1 MTAVAPSSL
10 SVVRALVEPSLRAAV
25 DRLNPQMRRLA
36 AYHMG
41 WIEYDGSPADG
52 GGGKALRPALALL
65 SARAAGAP
73 AEAGVP
79 GAAAVELVHAFSLLH
94 DDIMDGDRTR
104 RHRPAAWTLFGSSA
118 AILGG
123 DALLT
128 LAVEVLLEQGT
139 RGGYWAARGLTAAAQ
154 RLIAGQ
160 SLDLEFEEREDVT
173 LDECLSMSGDKTASL
188 LACSCSVGAM
198 LAEAPPDLVT
208 ALTDFGAQL
217 GLAFQLID
225 DLLGIW
231 GSPEVTG
238 KPVLSDLRSR
248 KKSLPVVA
256 ALRADSAAASR
267 LAALLVRPEPLTED
281 DLRLAA
287 RLVEEAGGREWAEDE
302 AERRLVKATDRL
314 KSAEMPDAV
323 REEFLDLTLFVTA
336 RDR

>member
-1 MTAVAPSSL
+1 MTAVMPASL
-10 SVVRALVEPSLRAAV
+10 SEVRAVVEPSLRAAV
-25 DRLNPQMRRLA
+25 DRLSPQMRRVA

-41 WIEYDGSPADG
+41 WIDADG
-52 GGGKALRPALALL
+52 RPAAGGGKALRPTLALM

-73 AEAGVP
+73 PETGVP
-79 GAAAVELVHAFSLLH
+79 GAVAVELVHAFSLLH

-104 RHRPAAWTLFGSSA
+104 RHRPAAWTIFGSSP

-128 LAVEVLLEQGT
+128 LAFDVLLEQGT
-139 RGGYWAARGLTAAAQ
+139 RGGYWAGRCLTAAAQ

-160 SLDLEFEEREDVT
+160 SLDLEFEERQDVT
-173 LDECLSMSGDKTASL
+173 LDECLSMSGDKTAAL

-198 LAEAPPDLVT
+198 LAEAPADLVT
-208 ALTDFGAQL
+208 TLTDFGDQL
-217 GLAFQLID
+217 GLAFQLVD

-238 KPVLSDLRSR
+238 KPVMSDLRSR

-256 ALRADSAAASR
+256 ALTAGTDAAER
-267 LAALLVRPEPLTED
+267 LNELFFRPGPLTED
-281 DLRLAA
+281 ELKLAS
-287 RLVEEAGGREWAEDE
+287 RLVEDAGGRAWVEDE
-302 AERRLVKATDRL
+302 AERRLVKAADLLRGVD
-314 KSAEMPDAV
+314 MPDDV
-323 REEFLDLTLFVTA
+323 RDEFLDLTRFVTA

>member
-10 SVVRALVEPSLRAAV
+10 SVVRGLVEPSLRAAV
-25 DRLNPQMRRLA
+25 DRLSPQMRRVA

-41 WIEYDGSPADG
+41 WIEFDGTPAE

-73 AEAGVP
+73 AETGVP

-94 DDIMDGDRTR
+94 DDIMDGDRIR

-128 LAVEVLLEQGT
+128 LAIEVLLDEAT

-160 SLDLEFEEREDVT
+160 SLDLEFEGRQDVT
-173 LDECLSMSGDKTASL
+173 LDECLSMAGDKTASL

-198 LAEAPPDLVT
+198 LAEAPADLVT

-248 KKSLPVVA
+248 KKSLPVTYAVHHGGAAGRDLACWLAATGEDTEPELRRVA
-256 ALRADSAAASR
+256 AL
-267 LAALLVRPEPLTED
+267 V
-281 DLRLAA
+281 
-287 RLVEEAGGREWAEDE
+287 EAGGGRDWAAAE
-302 AERRLVKATDRL
+302 ARRRMLLAEKAIAGVELPDAARAELFALGRHLTDR
-314 KSAEMPDAV
+314 
-323 REEFLDLTLFVTA
+323 EF
-336 RDR
+336 

>member
-10 SVVRALVEPSLRAAV
+10 SVVRSLVEPTLRAAV
-25 DRLNPQMRRLA
+25 DRLNPQMRRVA

-41 WIEYDGSPADG
+41 WIEYDGTPAEN
-52 GGGKALRPALALL
+52 GGKALRPALALL

-73 AEAGVP
+73 AETGVP

-160 SLDLEFEEREDVT
+160 SLDLEFEQRDDVT

-198 LAEAPPDLVT
+198 LAEAPADLVT

-256 ALRADSAAASR
+256 ALTAGVDASTR
-267 LAALLVRPEPLTED
+267 LAELLAGAEPLSED

-287 RLVEEAGGREWAEDE
+287 RLVEDSGGRAWAEEE
-302 AERRLVKATDRL
+302 AERRLTKATDRL
-314 KSAEMPDAV
+314 KGAEMPDAV
-323 REEFLDLTLFVTA
+323 REEFLDLTRFVTA

>member
-1 MTAVAPSSL
+1 MTAVAPPSL
-10 SVVRALVEPSLRAAV
+10 STVRALVEPSLRATV
-25 DRLNPQMRRLA
+25 DRLGPQLRRLA

-41 WIEYDGSPADG
+41 WVDVDGRPAES
-52 GGGKALRPALALL
+52 GGKALRPALALL
-65 SARAAGAP
+65 SARAAGVP
-73 AEAGVP
+73 AEIGVP
-79 GAAAVELVHAFSLLH
+79 GASAVELVHAFSLLH

-104 RHRPAAWTLFGSSA
+104 RHRPAAWTVFGSSA

-128 LAVEVLLEQGT
+128 LAVDVLLEQGT
-139 RGGYWAARGLTAAAQ
+139 RGGYWAARCLTAAAH

-160 SLDLEFEEREDVT
+160 SLDLEFEERRDVT
-173 LDECLSMSGDKTASL
+173 VDECLAMSGDKTASL

-198 LAEAPPDLVT
+198 LAEAPSDLVT
-208 ALTDFGAQL
+208 SLTDFGVQL
-217 GLAFQLID
+217 GLAFQLVD

-256 ALRADSAAASR
+256 ALTAGTGAADE
-267 LAALLVRPEPLTED
+267 LAELLFRPEALAED
-281 DLRLAA
+281 ELSRAA
-287 RLVEEAGGREWAEDE
+287 RLVEEAGGRAWAEDE
-302 AERRLVKATDRL
+302 AERRLTKAVDRL
-314 KSAEMPDAV
+314 QSTDMPDDV
-323 REEFLDLTLFVTA
+323 REELLDLTRFVTA

>member
-1 MTAVAPSSL
+1 MTAVAPPTL
-10 SVVRALVEPSLRAAV
+10 SVMRGLVEPALRTAV
-25 DRLNPQMRRLA
+25 DRLNPQMRRVT

-41 WIEYDGSPADG
+41 WIELDGRPAEG
-52 GGGKALRPALALL
+52 AGKALRPALALL
-65 SARAAGAP
+65 SARAAGVP
-73 AEAGVP
+73 VETGVP

-94 DDIMDGDRTR
+94 DDIMDGDRMR
-104 RHRPAAWTLFGSSA
+104 RNRPAAWTVFGGSA

-128 LAVEVLLEQGT
+128 LAIDVLLEQST
-139 RGGYWAARGLTAAAQ
+139 RGGYWAARCLTAAAQ

-160 SLDLEFEEREDVT
+160 SLDLEFEERRDVT
-173 LDECLSMSGDKTASL
+173 LDECVTMSGDKTAAL
-188 LACSCSVGAM
+188 IACSCSIGAM
-198 LAEAPPDLVT
+198 LAEAPSDLVT
-208 ALTDFGAQL
+208 SLADFGAQL

-256 ALRADSAAASR
+256 ALATQTDAAGR
-267 LAALLVRPEPLTED
+267 LAEVFFRPEPLTED
-281 DLRLAA
+281 DLREAA
-287 RLVEEAGGREWAEDE
+287 RLVEEAGGRAWAESE
-302 AERRLVKATDRL
+302 AEHRLAEATDRL

-323 REEFLDLTLFVTA
+323 RDEFLELTRFVTA

>member
-1 MTAVAPSSL
+1 
-10 SVVRALVEPSLRAAV
+10 
-25 DRLNPQMRRLA
+25 
-36 AYHMG
+36 
-41 WIEYDGSPADG
+41 
-52 GGGKALRPALALL
+52 
-65 SARAAGAP
+65 
-73 AEAGVP
+73 
-79 GAAAVELVHAFSLLH
+79 
-94 DDIMDGDRTR
+94 
-104 RHRPAAWTLFGSSA
+104 
-118 AILGG
+118 
-123 DALLT
+123 
-128 LAVEVLLEQGT
+128 
-139 RGGYWAARGLTAAAQ
+139 
-154 RLIAGQ
+154 
-160 SLDLEFEEREDVT
+160 LEFEEREDVT

-198 LAEAPPDLVT
+198 LAEGPADLVT

-256 ALRADSAAASR
+256 ALAADSEAAAR
-267 LAALLVRPEPLTED
+267 LAGLLVQPEPLTED

-323 REEFLDLTLFVTA
+323 REEFLDLTHFVTA